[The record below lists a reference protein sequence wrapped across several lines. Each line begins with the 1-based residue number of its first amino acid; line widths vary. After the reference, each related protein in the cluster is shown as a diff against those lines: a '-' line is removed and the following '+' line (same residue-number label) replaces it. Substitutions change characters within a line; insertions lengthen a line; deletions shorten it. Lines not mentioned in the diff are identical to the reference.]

1 MGAKVTA
8 RQGQSI
14 APETYPPSLD
24 QRIAEMRRLLSA
36 MKPATTASQLQA
48 LRDAFPD
55 VPLQQR
61 VRVLSEA
68 SH

>member
-8 RQGQSI
+8 SQSQSI
-14 APETYPPSLD
+14 APEKGPPALD
-24 QRIAEMRRLLSA
+24 QRIAEMRRLLAA
-36 MKPATTASQLQA
+36 MKPASTASQLQA

-55 VPLQQR
+55 VPLKQR
-61 VRVLSEA
+61 VRVLSEV